1 MKTILPNLKQN
12 KKIRL
17 GVILNPIFYL
27 LLFSIIS
34 LSTSAQVS
42 QSCWSSP
49 GSSGEFT
56 LNKIYLASDLAG
68 TPLATSACSQLGN
81 VNVYLA
87 VSITNGT
94 NSSRRGIF
102 LAGNISSAGNTI
114 SYARCFDVILNNG
127 TPTIAVDP
135 TPFTWTCGE
144 ELTMTNP
151 FVGWGSGSG
160 SICQETCQGIPNSK
174 CRTYGNTIIA
184 TPLVAKFNYTPN
196 CPGGTSFGVINLNS
210 TTTGGNNNYT
220 YKWESSTDGSIWTQF
235 STIQSPTFSPGN
247 NNPYYIKLTV
257 TDGSTPQNVDSETV
271 SNISAGICCTTPVIA
286 NKTASI
292 CCGSTFT
299 VTPVNGGSEVVP
311 SGTTYSWTAP
321 SVTGIT
327 GTMAGTN
334 ATNISGTLTNS
345 TNAPVNVV
353 YTVTPKSGT
362 CTGTPFTVTVTVN
375 PLPTAIIN
383 GTNAVCKDG
392 TPPTITFTGASGTA
406 PYTFTYK
413 INGGSDLTIT
423 TTSGN
428 SATVAVPTS
437 TAGSFVY
444 SLVSV
449 KDASTTTCSQ
459 AQTGSATITVNDP
472 PTATISGVLTA
483 CLTTIL
489 TANTNATSPTYVWY
503 KNNVVIPNETSS
515 TLVVNSNGDYKV
527 KITNSLTSCE
537 TTSAPSTVNVEDV
550 TKPVK
555 PILADVTGECTATAT
570 APTTTDNCAGTI
582 TATTTDALTYTTQG
596 THVITWTFDD
606 GNGNTQTATQNVIVK
621 DVTKP
626 VKPILADVTGECT
639 ATATAPTTTDNCA
652 G

>member
-1 MKTILPNLKQN
+1 MKTKLLFLLTILALLFTTVNNSLPNK
-12 KKIRL
+12 KKIIPIRFL
-17 GVILNPIFYL
+17 AFLILLFSSTIGYSQVFVPDGNYNATEYSGSQIFNIDLTTNSTCEVKQVYTLVKQDINGSYL
-27 LLFSIIS
+27 LLGLNNGNGGQSAFRYYINSIPNQGM
-34 LSTSAQVS
+34 TSDY
-42 QSCWSSP
+42 
-49 GSSGEFT
+49 G
-56 LNKIYLASDLAG
+56 
-68 TPLATSACSQLGN
+68 
-81 VNVYLA
+81 VNVAGADIVIQIEANSANSVVVYKWNGSAL
-87 VSITNGT
+87 IENTNSGVTAAIGDFLPNDGKFIEFKIPLSGT
-94 NSSRRGIF
+94 NSVVNICDLSEGGTINFGQYISFKGKSLNSGVCQSKQLDLNIELNGSISGGTNYCANTPNQTNLILTGIF
-102 LAGNISSAGNTI
+102 GSVVRWESNNGSGWTTVPNSTSLTTLT
-114 SYARCFDVILNNG
+114 LNNVNI
-127 TPTIAVDP
+127 TTNYRAVIQ
-135 TPFTWTCGE
+135 
-144 ELTMTNP
+144 
-151 FVGWGSGSG
+151 S
-160 SICQETCQGIPNSK
+160 SICNKELITNIETI
-174 CRTYGNTIIA
+174 T
-184 TPLVAKFNYTPN
+184 V
-196 CPGGTSFGVINLNS
+196 
-210 TTTGGNNNYT
+210 
-220 YKWESSTDGSIWTQF
+220 ES
-235 STIQSPTFSPGN
+235 
-247 NNPYYIKLTV
+247 
-257 TDGSTPQNVDSETV
+257 
-271 SNISAGICCTTPVIA
+271 CCTTPVIA

-311 SGTTYSWTAP
+311 SGTTYSWTTP

-375 PLPTAIIN
+375 PKPTATVS
-383 GTNAVCKDG
+383 GTNAVCKDAIA
-392 TPPTITFTGASGTA
+392 PNITFTGASGTA

-449 KDASTTTCSQ
+449 KDASSTTCSQ

-472 PTATISGVLTA
+472 PTATITGDLSA
-483 CLTTIL
+483 CLTTTL

-515 TLVVNSNGDYKV
+515 TLVVNTNGDYKV
-527 KITNSLTSCE
+527 KITNGLTSCE

-570 APTTTDNCAGTI
+570 APT
-582 TATTTDALTYTTQG
+582 
-596 THVITWTFDD
+596 
-606 GNGNTQTATQNVIVK
+606 
-621 DVTKP
+621 
-626 VKPILADVTGECT
+626 
-639 ATATAPTTTDNCA
+639 
-652 G
+652 